1 MSEQNTV
8 VVVEETKV
16 KRSRIKGS
24 KTGAEIVA
32 ELNKLQEEVGELET
46 ALATVDPEN
55 LIYKLAEKELN
66 SKRKELEDSLDTVY
80 KF

>member
-1 MSEQNTV
+1 MSEQNTA
-8 VVVEETKV
+8 VVEETKV

-24 KTGAEIVA
+24 KTGAEIVV
-32 ELNKLQEEVGELET
+32 EIDLLKKDVEELEA
-46 ALATVDPEN
+46 ALGSVEPSSV
-55 LIYKLAEKELN
+55 IYQLAEKELN